1 MKSAIALAGAAVLL
15 FAPVAHA
22 ANPAVEA
29 PVHQFLDGFNKGD
42 VKSAKAAHV
51 AAPSISDE
59 IAPHHWSGPAA
70 FDTWVADL
78 TKSEAAEGKSG
89 GQVTLGKV
97 SREVI
102 SGAHAYV
109 IVPATYTF
117 QQKGKTMHEVS
128 QMTFVLAKM
137 PTGWKIQA
145 WTWTGPEASPVK

>member
-1 MKSAIALAGAAVLL
+1 MKSIALLAGAALL
-15 FAPVAHA
+15 ALAPAVHA

-29 PVHQFLDGFNKGD
+29 PVHQFLDSFNKGD
-42 VKSAKAAHV
+42 VKAAKAAHV
-51 AAPSISDE
+51 AAPSIIDE

-109 IVPATYTF
+109 TVPATYTF
-117 QQKGKTMHEVS
+117 QQKGNTMHEVS

-145 WTWTGPEASPVK
+145 WTWTGPDASPVK